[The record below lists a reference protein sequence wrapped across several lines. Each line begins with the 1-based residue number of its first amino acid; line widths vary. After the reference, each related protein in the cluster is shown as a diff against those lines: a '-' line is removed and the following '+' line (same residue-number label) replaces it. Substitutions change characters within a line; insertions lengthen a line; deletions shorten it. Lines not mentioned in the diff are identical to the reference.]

1 MILEVNA
8 TRMELMRLR
17 KRRKLAQRGYD
28 LLKKKQ
34 DELMRQFLELLE
46 QIGHLRKEIDDRLS
60 AAHNNFLMARSVMDR
75 ESMEEAIMFPNQK
88 LTMNVSTTT
97 VMNLRL
103 PKFDVSSEGSVHSYG
118 FLNTSGELD
127 SALDSY
133 SELLPEMLRLSAIE
147 RSVELLA
154 NEIEV
159 TRRRVN
165 ALEYILIPNLNDT
178 IKYITMRLDEMERS
192 NLSRLMRVKE
202 IVRSH

>member
-1 MILEVNA
+1 LILEVNA
-8 TRMELMRLR
+8 TRMELLNL
-17 KRRKLAQRGYD
+17 KRRIALARKGYD

-46 QIGHLRKEIDDRLS
+46 QIGSLRKDIENRLQK
-60 AAHNNFLMARSVMDR
+60 AHRSFLMALSVMDR
-75 ESMEEAIMFPNQK
+75 QKMEEAMMFPSQK
-88 LTMNVSTTT
+88 LTLDVSTTA

-103 PKFDVSSEGSVHSYG
+103 PKFNVQSEGSVFSYG
-118 FLNTSGELD
+118 LADTSAELD
-127 SALDSY
+127 SALGAY
-133 SELLPEMLRLSAIE
+133 SELLPEMLRLSQIE

-154 NEIEV
+154 TEIEV

-165 ALEYILIPNLNDT
+165 ALEYILIPNLMDT

-192 NLSRLMRVKE
+192 NLSRLMRIKE